1 MPRPRKQPTEPPAGY
16 DEIGETLAS
25 AVLEGSQSQNW
36 AASIAGLLGYNRS
49 TLKAWLAWYEH
60 LHGKRI
66 ARIQRKMARHQAKID
81 RLKAAVQDLEDRQK
95 TRRYRGSSKT
105 DG

>member
-1 MPRPRKQPTEPPAGY
+1 MPRSRKQPTEPPPGY

-36 AASIAGLLGYNRS
+36 AASIARLLGYNRD
-49 TLKAWLAWYEH
+49 TLRAWLAWYEH

-66 ARIQRKMARHQAKID
+66 ARIERKMARHQAKID
-81 RLKAAVQDLEDRQK
+81 RLKAAVQDLEDRQM
-95 TRRYRGSSKT
+95 TRRNRSSKQA